1 MVQLILRTQ
10 LIWNLVNR
18 IYYNGRQRTTIKPHL
33 YLETGNLEAHIIADM
48 LRIEN
53 ITTELNEF
61 KTDTKERL
69 NKLENWIIGI
79 VAITVTTLLSVV
91 TAIIINMIG
100 K

>member
-1 MVQLILRTQ
+1 MADKE
-10 LIWNLVNR
+10 
-18 IYYNGRQRTTIKPHL
+18 IKEKPQM

-53 ITTELNEF
+53 ITTELKEF
-61 KTDTKERL
+61 KTETKERL

-79 VAITVTTLLSVV
+79 VGITVTTLLSVV

>member
-1 MVQLILRTQ
+1 MADKETKEKQQV
-10 LIWNLVNR
+10 
-18 IYYNGRQRTTIKPHL
+18 
-33 YLETGNLEAHIIADM
+33 YLESGNLEAHIIADM

-53 ITTELNEF
+53 ITTELQEF
-61 KTDTKERL
+61 KSDTKERL

-79 VAITVTTLLSVV
+79 VGITVTTLLSVV